1 MRGLYEIKIV
11 EMVNGGCKYAVT
23 NTKTKKVSVFTITKK
38 QSDNARFFK
47 YNFDLAILKIQ

>member
-11 EMVNGGCKYAVT
+11 EMREGGCRYRVT
-23 NTKTKKVSVFTITKK
+23 HSKTSKVSTFTITKK